1 MYLHVIWLNTA
12 NKKGV
17 ASEMFVTDHVIDFFI
32 FPLNALQKEWL
43 TLKGC
48 FSFKHTSLTSPSC
61 PPTLAG
67 TAGTCCWQWA
77 LGIFW
82 WLCCSSSH
90 VLPFAEAWPLH
101 EPRRC
106 LTPSGHK
113 QIHLLVS
120 QHFHSGILLLLHFCY
135 FTLFLLWMKRSST
148 SCRTWSKF
156 LSMNLWTCI
165 IEIAD

>member
-1 MYLHVIWLNTA
+1 MSLT
-12 NKKGV
+12 
-17 ASEMFVTDHVIDFFI
+17 FFLI
-32 FPLNALQKEWL
+32 FSLNAQQKEWL
-43 TLKGC
+43 TLKWR

-82 WLCCSSSH
+82 WLCCSSSR
-90 VLPFAEAWPLH
+90 VLLSAEAWPLH

-113 QIHLLVS
+113 QRHWLVS
-120 QHFHSGILLLLHFCY
+120 PHFYSGILLLLRFLFFHLVLALNEEVQHILPDLIKVLINELVNLHCWDRRLILHEKEHSV
-135 FTLFLLWMKRSST
+135 TKDFLLNP
-148 SCRTWSKF
+148 
-156 LSMNLWTCI
+156 L
-165 IEIAD
+165 